1 MLQDQTRF
9 SIVYSPA
16 GADDASDTPERCPRY
31 DVHLVLLGISMR
43 PDKQKVVDEVWDDER
58 IESFLHKSVM
68 GDERSVDYSALL
80 NAYRSMRAEDFER
93 FLNLFVAA
101 GRDVNAAANDGKTVL
116 ALLDS
121 HRLAEPFRAT
131 LRAHGALDND

>member
-1 MLQDQTRF
+1 M
-9 SIVYSPA
+9 I
-16 GADDASDTPERCPRY
+16 CI
-31 DVHLVLLGISMR
+31 LVLPGISMR

-58 IESFLHKSVM
+58 IESFLHKSLM

-80 NAYRSMRAEDFER
+80 NAYRGMRAEDFER

-121 HRLAEPFRAT
+121 HRLAEPFRAA
-131 LRAHGALDND
+131 LRAHGALDSA